1 MAELYPLS
9 LTHLLRRIHYEWMT
23 SRSLFDLPEKHF
35 FKGLP
40 GIDLS
45 VRFHG
50 RTAGTQCG
58 PAAGPHTQLTQN
70 LVLSWLVGARIMELK
85 TVQIDD
91 RLKIPRPCIDAEN
104 LGFNV
109 EFSQELRIE
118 HSLREYVKAWM
129 IIEIL
134 KAERILGDVPD
145 TFTRT
150 IFDLSLGYNLA
161 GIRQAP
167 ITAFVRALMDAT
179 ATIDTL
185 RKDIPDEFA
194 KYRDYPFPA
203 RIANSITLSTFHGCP
218 PEEVEKI
225 VAHLIG
231 DVGINTIIKLNPTQL
246 PKDELEDLFNRRMG
260 YDLKI
265 NPSAFTSGLAFDH
278 AIEIVY
284 RLQKSAAAKGLEVGV
299 KLTNTLET
307 LNAKGR
313 IKGETIYMSGQPLY
327 VIAIK
332 LADRLR
338 SRVGTDFPMSFSAGI
353 DKRNY
358 ADAVAMD
365 FSPVT
370 VCTDLL
376 RPQGYA
382 RMKSYFTELG
392 KRMTALGVR
401 EIPDYV
407 LHAGGHADAAVVK
420 LRDQIAGDRVY
431 GEHREVV
438 EEFLGSAASPGEPLR
453 TRADGLAE
461 GQPEDL
467 ARFLRN
473 LPGRLAAW
481 AGVLNTPALVAA
493 AEADP
498 YYANEKNSKSPN
510 RIESHLAFFDC
521 INCDKCVPVCPNDAN
536 FTYPLTPQRIDYR
549 NVVVTDERGGWRLA
563 GNVRTLEVKKDHQ
576 IANYVDFCNECGNCD
591 TFCPEYGGPF
601 IEKPSWFGSLATWI
615 AHRETDGFFVE
626 LQESQRRIYGRIR
639 KKEYY
644 LVVDPILG
652 RDTFSCEMAE
662 VEFLPGPGGTADAA
676 IYAVIPRKASAGD
689 EIDLEPYHTMRILMD
704 GILRTTSINY
714 VNIRFMPHRL
724 HPTVG

>member
-1 MAELYPLS
+1 MAELHPLS

-23 SRSLFDLPEKHF
+23 SRSIFDLPEKQF

-40 GIDLS
+40 GLDLS

-70 LVLSWLVGARIMELK
+70 IVLSWLVGSRIMELK

-91 RLKIPRPCIDAEN
+91 RLRIPRPCIDAEN
-104 LGFNV
+104 LGFNI

-129 IIEIL
+129 VIEIL
-134 KAERILGDVPD
+134 KAEKILGDVPD
-145 TFTRT
+145 AFTRT

-185 RKDIPDEFA
+185 RKDIPEEFA
-194 KYRDYPFPA
+194 RYRDYPFPA
-203 RIANSITLSTFHGCP
+203 RIANSVTLSTFHGCP

-225 VAHLIG
+225 VSHMIQ
-231 DVGINTIIKLNPTQL
+231 DVGINTIVKLNPTQL
-246 PKDELEDLFNRRMG
+246 PKDELEDLFNRRLG
-260 YDLKI
+260 YDLRI
-265 NPSAFTSGLAFDH
+265 NPHAFTSGLAFDH
-278 AIEIVY
+278 AIEIV
-284 RLQKSAAAKGLEVGV
+284 RRARATAERKGLEVGV

-307 LNAKGR
+307 INEKRKIQGD
-313 IKGETIYMSGQPLY
+313 TIYMSGQPLY

-332 LADRLR
+332 LAQRLR
-338 SRVGTDFPMSFSAGI
+338 ERVGTEFPMSFSAGI
-353 DKRNY
+353 DRKNY
-358 ADAVAMD
+358 PDAVAMD
-365 FSPVT
+365 FLPVT

-382 RMKSYFTELG
+382 RMKNYFTELG
-392 KRMTALGVR
+392 KRMTALGVS

-407 LHAGGHADAAVVK
+407 LHAGGNTAAAIARLREQIASDPAYTAHQETVEQFFQEAADKTETLSARADA
-420 LRDQIAGDRVY
+420 
-431 GEHREVV
+431 
-438 EEFLGSAASPGEPLR
+438 
-453 TRADGLAE
+453 LAE

-467 ARFLRN
+467 ARFLRS
-473 LPGRLAAW
+473 LPTRLAAW

-493 AEADP
+493 AENDP
-498 YYANEKNSKSPN
+498 YYAHEKNAKIPN
-510 RIESHLAFFDC
+510 RIESHLAIFDC

-536 FTYPLTPQRIDYR
+536 FTYALAPQRVEYR
-549 NVVVTDERGGWRLA
+549 NIVLTDDRGGFRLA
-563 GNVRTLEVKKDHQ
+563 GALRHLEIKKDHQ

-601 IEKPSWFGSLATWI
+601 IEKPSWFSSLATWI
-615 AHRETDGFFVE
+615 EHRETDGFYVE
-626 LQESQRRIYGRIR
+626 MQESQRRIYGRMR
-639 KKEYY
+639 GKEYY

-652 RDTFSCEMAE
+652 RDTFSSQEAE
-662 VEFLPGPGGTADAA
+662 IEFLTGTGGAETHL
-676 IYAVIPRKASAGD
+676 YAVIPKKASPGD
-689 EIDLEPYHTMRILMD
+689 ELDLEPYHTMRILMD
-704 GILRTTSINY
+704 GILRTDRINY
-714 VNIRFMPHRL
+714 VNVRFMPHRL
-724 HPTVG
+724 QPTVG